1 VDKIETVD
9 EVNEENNDNEPE
21 DAAPPA
27 PAKPGGLFSNPKRNL
42 TNEAIVANLEAKK
55 AEEVAKVPA
64 DEVVKLAL
72 PKLDK
77 NGNKVKD
84 GNGFTVI
91 EERTVLKRDKVS
103 ADWDKRIAEVTQN
116 LQG

>member
-1 VDKIETVD
+1 VEKIETVD
-9 EVNEENNDNEPE
+9 EVNEENDNEPE
-21 DAAPPA
+21 DEASPPA
-27 PAKPGGLFSNPKRNL
+27 PVKPGALFSNPKRNL

-77 NGNKVKD
+77 SGNKVKD
-84 GNGFTVI
+84 ANGFTVI

>member
-1 VDKIETVD
+1 MDKIETVD
-9 EVNEENNDNEPE
+9 EVNEENNDNEPV

-42 TNEAIVANLEAKK
+42 TNESIIASLELRKT
-55 AEEVAKVPA
+55 AELSKIPEEEAVKV
-64 DEVVKLAL
+64 AL

-84 GNGFTVI
+84 ANGFTVI

-103 ADWDKRIAEVTQN
+103 AEWDKRIAEVTQN